1 MCIRKHSESFRQI
14 AKVGIYPMI
23 LYILYFKIEYRP
35 NFFKILVLSMKQ
47 AKIKLLFID
56 LLWNLQWSVF
66 HGKMLRPTMCWNH
79 LAFSEF
85 SPSSLTYLPPHPK
98 IKSFYTGYNVI
109 LPLRME
115 TDKKR
120 ILLKWLTLIT
130 ITTFKS
136 LIPIGNTIAN
146 YSQGNYCRSES

>member
-56 LLWNLQWSVF
+56 LILNLEWSEAHHV
-66 HGKMLRPTMCWNH
+66 LES
-79 LAFSEF
+79 FSF
-85 SPSSLTYLPPHPK
+85 FRILSILFDIPPPPHPK
-98 IKSFYTGYNVI
+98 IKSFYTGYNVL
-109 LPLRME
+109 LPSRME

-146 YSQGNYCRSES
+146 YSQGNYCQSES